1 MRGRATST
9 LTAMLGALGLSAAIV
24 LGAAPALAD
33 PDPNTA
39 PADPAAAADPA
50 APVAAPVPNNY
61 PFLPDDPRTKP
72 IEIPPPAPV
81 MPWEQPQPVTQIPPG
96 TPVGVYTVTATCG
109 DGVVLSSVINV
120 VEGPVVT
127 TTPANASHIH
137 AALPSRGVASSC
149 IRASMGVVRW
159 SGVGRR
165 VVGRAGLRTGGPTA
179 RRGRGVR
186 RVDGTVVGPG
196 VGRGVDGSE
205 RLAQRRE
212 GVADLTL
219 YFNGTRAIDLLK
231 EKLAEEAKKQDGKKA
246 APNPMGDVKPE
257 QILDA
262 VGLSE
267 FKGMAITLDFADD
280 RSRSDVLVFH
290 PEKPTGILSWV
301 SSGAKEVELPAFIA
315 DDVASGQVSTVE
327 WLKMYDGLLGM
338 VMKLSPQMG
347 MMANMY
353 LAGFEQQNGFK
364 IRDDFFGSLDGANFQ
379 VSDSDG
385 KTQSEVMGFKV
396 KNADK
401 LGTALKGIQNA
412 LGGMGF
418 AAFEESDYL
427 GYKLNTLKASGGDL
441 GPALV
446 AEAAKLCESRRAI
459 LVLDSPEAWDTPA
472 KVRAGLDGL
481 GTTSR
486 NAALY
491 FPRLRVPDPLR
502 EGQLVSVGAGGAV
515 AGIIARTDATRGVWK
530 APAGLE
536 ATLTG
541 VPALE
546 ATLTDLE
553 IGQLNPLGVNCL
565 RVAPAAGRVVW
576 GARTREGDD
585 RLASEWKYLPVRRL
599 SLYIAE
605 SLYRGWIRDGLLDVT
620 NPRCSRILR
629 DGSAAAGCSGA
640 LSPLMWVRPG
650 APMPA
655 ACLMGPSAS
664 RAFIRS

>member
-1 MRGRATST
+1 MKT
-9 LTAMLGALGLSAAIV
+9 LLFLTTLLLALPAFAAEKVEQWINLMPKDTV
-24 LGAAPALAD
+24 GIIAFKNMPELLAD
-33 PDPNTA
+33 WDKSSFGKFMQDEETKRWLEPMKEEGE
-39 PADPAAAADPA
+39 
-50 APVAAPVPNNY
+50 
-61 PFLPDDPRTKP
+61 LPWDKYFK
-72 IEIPPPAPV
+72 
-81 MPWEQPQPVTQIPPG
+81 
-96 TPVGVYTVTATCG
+96 GVYGTGLYDTMKQEV
-109 DGVVLSSVINV
+109 
-120 VEGPVVT
+120 GPVVLFVVPGLT
-127 TTPANASHIH
+127 AEMEMAKKIPFVGLCDASQNQTVQADHIRQH
-137 AALPSRGVASSC
+137 REHMKKEIYPDLKVSTLDIAGVSVSIATESDEADAPWVDAFC
-149 IRASMGVVRW
+149 F
-159 SGVGRR
+159 
-165 VVGRAGLRTGGPTA
+165 
-179 RRGRGVR
+179 
-186 RVDGTVVGPG
+186 VDGIMIDASTRPLMEYMIGAVKSGSGEASDEV
-196 VGRGVDGSE
+196 RGHFE
-205 RLAQRRE
+205 RLAQLRE

-427 GYKLNTLKASGGDL
+427 GYKLNTLKASGGGSGETAAPEIAYVSTGKYLLIGTGKLDSL
-441 GPALV
+441 RKVLGRMKDPSGGSIWETPRAQAQIALLPKGFNGLGVTDSSKMISTVFNAMEMVSKQAATQKKSATKKKGPGKGPAKGGDDDAKP
-446 AEAAKLCESRRAI
+446 AEAAGDALAKI
-459 LVLDSPEAWDTPA
+459 VDSKNRP
-472 KVRAGLDGL
+472 
-481 GTTSR
+481 S
-486 NAALY
+486 
-491 FPRLRVPDPLR
+491 
-502 EGQLVSVGAGGAV
+502 
-515 AGIIARTDATRGVWK
+515 DATF
-530 APAGLE
+530 
-536 ATLTG
+536 
-541 VPALE
+541 
-546 ATLTDLE
+546 
-553 IGQLNPLGVNCL
+553 Q
-565 RVAPAAGRVVW
+565 
-576 GARTREGDD
+576 
-585 RLASEWKYLPVRRL
+585 KYF
-599 SLYIAE
+599 
-605 SLYRGWIRDGLLDVT
+605 GT
-620 NPRCSRILR
+620 
-629 DGSAAAGCSGA
+629 
-640 LSPLMWVRPG
+640 M
-650 APMPA
+650 M
-655 ACLMGPSAS
+655 SAS
-664 RAFIRS
+664 YSHPDALHLQMLATPVEAK

>member
-1 MRGRATST
+1 MKPFLFLTTLLLALPAFAAEKVEQWINLMPKDTVGIIAFKNMPELLADWDKSSFGKFMQDEETKRWLEPMKEEGELPWDKYFKGVYGTGLYDTMKDETGPAVAFIVIGETEEMEKTKSVPFIGLSDASQNQPQQEEHKRKHREHLKKEQHPDLKEST
-9 LTAMLGALGLSAAIV
+9 LDIAGVSVSIATASEEAD
-24 LGAAPALAD
+24 APWVDAFCF
-33 PDPNTA
+33 
-39 PADPAAAADPA
+39 
-50 APVAAPVPNNY
+50 V
-61 PFLPDDPRTKP
+61 
-72 IEIPPPAPV
+72 
-81 MPWEQPQPVTQIPPG
+81 
-96 TPVGVYTVTATCG
+96 
-109 DGVVLSSVINV
+109 DGVMIEATNRRLMEYMIGAVKSGSG
-120 VEGPVVT
+120 E
-127 TTPANASHIH
+127 ASDEV
-137 AALPSRGVASSC
+137 RGHF
-149 IRASMGVVRW
+149 
-159 SGVGRR
+159 
-165 VVGRAGLRTGGPTA
+165 
-179 RRGRGVR
+179 
-186 RVDGTVVGPG
+186 
-196 VGRGVDGSE
+196 E
-205 RLAQRRE
+205 RLAQLRE

-301 SSGAKEVELPAFIA
+301 SSDAKEVELPAFIA

-427 GYKLNTLKASGGDL
+427 GYKLNTLKASGGGSGDTAAPEIAYVSTGKYL
-441 GPALV
+441 LIGSGKLDALRKVLGRMKDPSGGSIWETPRAQAQIALLPKGFNGLGVTDSSKMISTVFNAMEMVSKQAATQKKSATKKKGPGKGPAKGGDDDAKP
-446 AEAAKLCESRRAI
+446 AEAAGDALAKI
-459 LVLDSPEAWDTPA
+459 VDSKNRP
-472 KVRAGLDGL
+472 
-481 GTTSR
+481 S
-486 NAALY
+486 
-491 FPRLRVPDPLR
+491 
-502 EGQLVSVGAGGAV
+502 
-515 AGIIARTDATRGVWK
+515 DATF
-530 APAGLE
+530 
-536 ATLTG
+536 
-541 VPALE
+541 
-546 ATLTDLE
+546 
-553 IGQLNPLGVNCL
+553 Q
-565 RVAPAAGRVVW
+565 
-576 GARTREGDD
+576 
-585 RLASEWKYLPVRRL
+585 KYF
-599 SLYIAE
+599 
-605 SLYRGWIRDGLLDVT
+605 GT
-620 NPRCSRILR
+620 
-629 DGSAAAGCSGA
+629 
-640 LSPLMWVRPG
+640 M
-650 APMPA
+650 M
-655 ACLMGPSAS
+655 SAS
-664 RAFIRS
+664 YSHPDALHLQMLATPVEAK